1 MRSCDMPKVTKMR
14 IVFYLLAVI
23 EIMLVSAYYW
33 SGIALR

>member
-1 MRSCDMPKVTKMR
+1 MPRATKMR

-33 SGIALR
+33 SSMPLR